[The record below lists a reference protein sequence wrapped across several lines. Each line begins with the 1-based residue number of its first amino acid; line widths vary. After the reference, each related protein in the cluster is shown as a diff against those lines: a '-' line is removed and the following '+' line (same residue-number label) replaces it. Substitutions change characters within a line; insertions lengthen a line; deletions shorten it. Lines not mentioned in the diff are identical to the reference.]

1 MIALVGGCGLEAV
14 AEALRAA
21 GQPCAVLPDPS
32 AAALSALDP
41 ALVYVDPVDGA
52 QLGPLMAAALAG
64 RPLDDLRAAAEAH
77 RDRRLA
83 ATAAL
88 PRLVRGLRRPP
99 MGAFGLLE
107 GPPRA
112 LSAAIEAIAAPLAGL
127 RTLDVQGLWARH
139 GIIEDGVLYT
149 IGHGEPDRGAL
160 GRSRRTGQTAAEVEA
175 GAVAAVLAGLR
186 GPPLKL
192 LAVDLDNTLVYGEI
206 ADPGFSTRNPA
217 WCPEGEAPVGTAE
230 AALWRAPRGLHE
242 ALRAAAARGL
252 LLALVTRNDP
262 ALVRARFRRRP
273 PEAGGAGA
281 WLDALLLDH
290 TDFVAIEASFGPKS
304 AAIQRLCAGLGL
316 HPSAV
321 ALLDDSPAER
331 AEVEA
336 NGGGCAAWDG
346 SAEELRERLLTGAGV
361 TGLPAPS
368 GIDRAP
374 SYRSRAL
381 SAAAAAAGED
391 AHRAFLMGLEL
402 RLQLRRATEGD
413 RPRVLELLARSHQLR
428 LTGDDA
434 LPADLGEVTVM
445 FARDRLAEH
454 GLVGVA
460 WRASGP
466 EAPWAELAMSCRV
479 LPQRVAGSALAAL
492 RAVAPSAA
500 VPYQPT
506 GRNGAAAGL
515 LEESAAGVA
524 PWVQLEWAEGAP
536 TPATEGAR

>member
-32 AAALSALDP
+32 AAALDALDP

-52 QLGPLMAAALAG
+52 QLGPLMAAALVG
-64 RPLDDLRAAAEAH
+64 RPLDGLLAAAVAA

-83 ATAAL
+83 ATEGR
-88 PRLVRGLRRPP
+88 PRLLRGLRRPP

-107 GPPRA
+107 GPPPA
-112 LSAAIEAIAAPLAGL
+112 LTAALQALAAPLAGQ

-160 GRSRRTGQTAAEVEA
+160 GASRRTGQSAAEVEA
-175 GAVAAVLAGLR
+175 AAVAAVLGGLR
-186 GPPLKL
+186 GPLLKL

-206 ADPGFSTRNPA
+206 ADPGFAARNPA
-217 WCPEGEAPVGTAE
+217 WCPLGEAPVGAAE
-230 AALWRAPRGLHE
+230 AALWMAPRGLHE

-252 LLALVTRNDP
+252 LLALVTRNTP
-262 ALVRARFRRRP
+262 EVVRARFRRRP

-290 TDFVAIEASFGPKS
+290 TDFIAIEASFGPKS
-304 AAIQRLCAGLGL
+304 AAIHRLCAGLGL
-316 HPSAV
+316 HPRAV
-321 ALLDDSPAER
+321 ALLDDSAAER

-336 NGGGCAAWDG
+336 NGGGCAAWGG
-346 SAEELRERLLTGAGV
+346 SADELRERLLTGAGAQ
-361 TGLPAPS
+361 GLPAPS
-368 GIDRAP
+368 GVDRAP

-381 SAAAAAAGED
+381 SSAAAAAGED
-391 AHRAFLMGLEL
+391 AHRAFLMGLDL
-402 RLQLRRATEGD
+402 RLQLRRAAPGD
-413 RPRVLELLARSHQLR
+413 QPRVLELLARSHQLR

-434 LPADLGEVTVM
+434 LPVDLSEVYVL
-445 FARDRLAEH
+445 FARDRLADH

-460 WRASGP
+460 WRGP
-466 EAPWAELAMSCRV
+466 GPGAPWAELAVSCRV

-492 RAVAPSAA
+492 RALAPEAA
-500 VPYQPT
+500 VPYRPT

-515 LEESAAGVA
+515 IAESADGIA
-524 PWVQLEWAEGAP
+524 PWVRLDGPAGA
-536 TPATEGAR
+536 TG